1 LEGPGSLWEES
12 QPEERLTK
20 HEPPTQVRRAALATQ
35 RIEAFRGQI
44 LQARAV
50 VFEQRLAQR
59 DLKPVMDLS
68 SVPQAYRSAK
78 HLLGDSIDS
87 LVAKDLTC
95 ESEAIDLADGA
106 PIREISKK
114 IGNSHELLPLVSLP
128 SMADAACHFGRA
140 QGFDPLI
147 MRPAPNGATADLYL
161 ASHSSQNRGP

>member
-20 HEPPTQVRRAALATQ
+20 HEPPTQVRRAPLAPQ

-44 LQARAV
+44 LQASAV

-59 DLKPVMDLS
+59 DLKPVVDLS
-68 SVPQAYRSAK
+68 SVPQAYGSAK

-87 LVAKDLTC
+87 LVAKALAC

-106 PIREISKK
+106 RIRDIS
-114 IGNSHELLPLVSLP
+114 
-128 SMADAACHFGRA
+128 
-140 QGFDPLI
+140 
-147 MRPAPNGATADLYL
+147 
-161 ASHSSQNRGP
+161 